1 MVVTQHDLII
11 CPSTFLVS
19 AGHSMMTWKQRRLAG
34 YPPMTVH
41 QRRVLFYVRRL
52 MIDEGRMIA
61 GVWVYRRANAR
72 YRVGDFPPVPDAMG
86 EIPF

>member
-1 MVVTQHDLII
+1 
-11 CPSTFLVS
+11 
-19 AGHSMMTWKQRRLAG
+19 MMTWKQRRLAG

-52 MIDEGRMIA
+52 CIDEGRMIA